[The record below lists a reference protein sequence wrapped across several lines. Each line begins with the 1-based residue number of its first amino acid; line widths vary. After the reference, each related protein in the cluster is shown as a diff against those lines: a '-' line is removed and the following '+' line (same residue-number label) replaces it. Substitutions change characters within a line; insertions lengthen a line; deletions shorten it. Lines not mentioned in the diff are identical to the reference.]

1 MLTREQRR
9 VSAPRVVNIDDL
21 RLVAQ
26 RRLPKV
32 IFEYMDGGAEGE
44 VTLRN
49 NRLAFEEVYFRPR
62 SAIAVPRRDLRTRV
76 LGADMAM
83 PFLLAPI
90 GFSRLMY
97 PRGEV
102 HAARVA
108 GNSGVGYVLSTMSGC
123 ALEDVAAATTG
134 PRWYQLYLAGGRAAA
149 EPAIE
154 RVRKAGY
161 TVLAITI
168 DTGTFGMRERDVR
181 NGTGA
186 LLGTNMFAKLPFLPQ
201 LLANPGWLAGF
212 LRDGSPTSLP
222 NIAPDGRGPM
232 PLALAHAALA
242 GSVVT
247 WSDLDWIRKIWTGP
261 IVVKGVQTGD
271 DARRSLDHGAAAVVV
286 SNHGGRQLDGVCASL
301 RTLPEVLDAVN
312 GRADVLVDGGIRRG
326 SDIIKAISMGA
337 RAVLIGRA
345 YAYGLG
351 AAGEAGVA
359 RAIEILRADM
369 ERTLALLGCE
379 SVAELDPSYV
389 EVPAS
394 WKPTRT

>member
-9 VSAPRVVNIDDL
+9 VSSPRVVNIDDL

-44 VTLRN
+44 VTMRN
-49 NRLAFEEVYFRPR
+49 NRLAFEEVFFRPR
-62 SAIAVPRRDLRTRV
+62 SAIAVARRDLRTRV

-123 ALEDVAAATTG
+123 ALEDVVTATSG

-168 DTGTFGMRERDVR
+168 DTGTFGMRERDIR

-201 LLANPGWLAGF
+201 LLAHPGWLAGF

-247 WSDLDWIRKIWTGP
+247 WNDLDWIRKVWSGP

-271 DARRSLDHGAAAVVV
+271 DARRALDHGAAAVVV

-301 RTLPEVLDAVN
+301 RTLPEVLDVVN
-312 GRADVLVDGGIRRG
+312 GSAEVLVDGGIRRG

-394 WKPTRT
+394 WKPNRT